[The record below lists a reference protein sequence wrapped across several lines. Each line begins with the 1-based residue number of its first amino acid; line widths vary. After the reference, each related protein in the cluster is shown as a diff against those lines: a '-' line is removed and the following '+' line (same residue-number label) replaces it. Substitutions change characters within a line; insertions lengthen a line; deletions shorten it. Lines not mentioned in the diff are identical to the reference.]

1 MDRVGAEGRVLGRE
15 QERKRVIMKIS
26 EGAPPAPPQNNVV
39 VEKTGLSGVQ
49 NKRRSFP
56 DQANAPVPQ
65 TQKDKRDFTK
75 STLYSGGRGGRVVL
89 KHPQKVFVGTGRRR
103 LFCKHRS
110 KFFGDD

>member
-1 MDRVGAEGRVLGRE
+1 
-15 QERKRVIMKIS
+15 MKIS

-39 VEKTGLSGVQ
+39 VEKTSLFGVQ

-75 STLYSGGRGGRVVL
+75 STLYSGGRGGRVGC
-89 KHPQKVFVGTGRRR
+89 PYRPAEGFRRNGPSAFI
-103 LFCKHRS
+103 LQTAE
-110 KFFGDD
+110 